1 MIHKVKKDDYIRI
14 DGRTVGKQKVVL
26 TSVNGIYN
34 LYIGKTNVRT
44 DKSLDVINL
53 CLQGLGYDISFIE
66 ADY

>member
-1 MIHKVKKDDYIRI
+1 MIHKVKKDDYIQI

-66 ADY
+66 ADD